1 MPWTTYSP
9 FVMVWRVL
17 MSHEIIC
24 FTLCKCGNFPKIS
37 AFYELYVIFVLKY
50 LLLGKRQMEQFSIT
64 RFKCVADILDKDPE
78 MP

>member
-1 MPWTTYSP
+1 MDNIYPIHNGVVRADVSRNNMLIWY
-9 FVMVWRVL
+9 
-17 MSHEIIC
+17 
-24 FTLCKCGNFPKIS
+24 KYGNFRKIS